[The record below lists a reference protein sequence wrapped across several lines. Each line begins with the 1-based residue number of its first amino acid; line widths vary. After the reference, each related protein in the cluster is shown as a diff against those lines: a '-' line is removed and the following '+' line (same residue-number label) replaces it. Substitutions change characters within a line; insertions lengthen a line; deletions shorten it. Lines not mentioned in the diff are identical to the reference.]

1 MNKLLSIFLL
11 FALVSCSIDRLEE
24 TQVIEGLDGMTT
36 LVNSSTEGQGENCE
50 NGGVKLEFGVD
61 TNFNGVL
68 ESDEVTSTAYVCNGL
83 DGEDASPY
91 IVDVIVVDGTG
102 ECPNGGVSV
111 VTGIDLNGNG
121 TLDAE
126 EYQTQTFICNGTD
139 GTDGQDGNDGTDGQ
153 DGNDGTDGN
162 DGSNTI
168 VDTKPIS
175 EEDER
180 CTSGSG
186 GVEIIIGVDDNRNSV
201 LDEEEIDSIEVICNG
216 QDGISMVFN
225 SRPSNEC
232 LNGGSIIEV
241 GLDTNRNDVLDPNEV
256 INSFEICNGIDGLN
270 SLIRTVDVGDGCIQI
285 YSGQDLNANG
295 TLDENEQGNPVL
307 ICDGEDGTDG
317 QDGED
322 GEDGQDGTSVGFDVT
337 VVESSQECPNG
348 GSRITTWLDF
358 NGNGVL
364 DGDETAGTISV
375 ICNGVSGQNGTDG
388 TDGDNGEDGEDG
400 ISPFI
405 NLVTIPACGSKGTAS
420 TNNRIKTPCSGNGG
434 VLIQIW
440 VDTNGNTELD
450 EGEVVEEYEV
460 LNGTDGQDGTD
471 GNDGNDGNDGED
483 GNDGNDGAD
492 CESCPCVLVIIE
504 ELPPSDECQ
513 FGGIAI
519 RRGIDDNE
527 NGTLE
532 QDEIEDTQ
540 VICNDGGCINV
551 ETSTKVINFENGLL
565 RGDIVSLLPTS
576 SGVISVIGINPKKN
590 QDENH
595 AMIFDT
601 RDTNQDTDLVVPNG
615 NNGNVLIIANNAQN
629 DQIPNDNAFG
639 GVFRF
644 DFTTLQ
650 YEYAKV
656 NSFLL
661 IDNESDG
668 SEVKLTFKDGN
679 TETLSLPETGDQQ
692 QAVVDINRDNVITM
706 EITLEGSGAIDNI
719 NLDLKRLINTCH

>member
-1 MNKLLSIFLL
+1 MNKILSIFLL

-139 GTDGQDGNDGTDGQ
+139 GQDGN

-201 LDEEEIDSIEVICNG
+201 LDEEEIDSVEVICNG

-256 INSFEICNGIDGLN
+256 INYFEICNGIDGLN

-307 ICDGEDGTDG
+307 ICDGEDG
-317 QDGED
+317 
-322 GEDGQDGTSVGFDVT
+322 QDGTSVGFDVT

-364 DGDETAGTISV
+364 DGDETAETISV
-375 ICNGVSGQNGTDG
+375 ICNGTDG
-388 TDGDNGEDGEDG
+388 TDGDNGEDG
-400 ISPFI
+400 ISPLI
-405 NLVTIPACGSKGTAS
+405 NLVTIPACGSKETAS

-450 EGEVVEEYEV
+450 GGEVVEEYEV
-460 LNGTDGQDGTD
+460 LNGTDGQDG
-471 GNDGNDGNDGED
+471 
-483 GNDGNDGAD
+483 NDGAD
-492 CESCPCVLVIIE
+492 CERFPCVLVIIE

-519 RRGIDDNE
+519 GRGIDYNE

-532 QDEIEDTQ
+532 QPEIVDMR

-576 SGVISVIGINPKKN
+576 SGVISVIGINPKEN

-668 SEVKLTFKDGN
+668 GTVKLTFKDGN
-679 TETLSLPETGDQQ
+679 TETLTLPETGDQQ
-692 QAVVDINRDNVITM
+692 QDVVDINKDNVITM
-706 EITLEGSGAIDNI
+706 EIILEGSGAIDNI
-719 NLDLKRLINTCH
+719 NLDLKRLINACH

>member
-1 MNKLLSIFLL
+1 
-11 FALVSCSIDRLEE
+11 
-24 TQVIEGLDGMTT
+24 
-36 LVNSSTEGQGENCE
+36 
-50 NGGVKLEFGVD
+50 
-61 TNFNGVL
+61 
-68 ESDEVTSTAYVCNGL
+68 
-83 DGEDASPY
+83 
-91 IVDVIVVDGTG
+91 
-102 ECPNGGVSV
+102 
-111 VTGIDLNGNG
+111 
-121 TLDAE
+121 
-126 EYQTQTFICNGTD
+126 
-139 GTDGQDGNDGTDGQ
+139 
-153 DGNDGTDGN
+153 
-162 DGSNTI
+162 
-168 VDTKPIS
+168 
-175 EEDER
+175 
-180 CTSGSG
+180 
-186 GVEIIIGVDDNRNSV
+186 
-201 LDEEEIDSIEVICNG
+201 
-216 QDGISMVFN
+216 
-225 SRPSNEC
+225 
-232 LNGGSIIEV
+232 
-241 GLDTNRNDVLDPNEV
+241 
-256 INSFEICNGIDGLN
+256 
-270 SLIRTVDVGDGCIQI
+270 
-285 YSGQDLNANG
+285 
-295 TLDENEQGNPVL
+295 
-307 ICDGEDGTDG
+307 
-317 QDGED
+317 
-322 GEDGQDGTSVGFDVT
+322 
-337 VVESSQECPNG
+337 
-348 GSRITTWLDF
+348 
-358 NGNGVL
+358 
-364 DGDETAGTISV
+364 
-375 ICNGVSGQNGTDG
+375 
-388 TDGDNGEDGEDG
+388 
-400 ISPFI
+400 
-405 NLVTIPACGSKGTAS
+405 
-420 TNNRIKTPCSGNGG
+420 

-471 GNDGNDGNDGED
+471 GNDGEDGEDGEDGTDGEDGNDGED
-483 GNDGNDGAD
+483 GTDGNDGEDGEDGTDGEDGNDGEDGED

-519 RRGIDDNE
+519 RRGIDYSE

-532 QDEIEDTQ
+532 QDEIEDMR

-576 SGVISVIGINPKKN
+576 SGVISVIGINPEKN

-615 NNGNVLIIANNAQN
+615 NNGNVLIIAKNAQN

-668 SEVKLTFKDGN
+668 GTVKLTFKDGN
-679 TETLSLPETGDQQ
+679 TETLTLPETGDQQ

>member
-1 MNKLLSIFLL
+1 MNKILSIFLL

-139 GTDGQDGNDGTDGQ
+139 GTDGQDGNDGTDGTDGQ
-153 DGNDGTDGN
+153 DGNDGQDGTDGTDGN

-216 QDGISMVFN
+216 QDGMSMVFN

-256 INSFEICNGIDGLN
+256 INYFEICNGIDGLN

-307 ICDGEDGTDG
+307 IC
-317 QDGED
+317 D

-375 ICNGVSGQNGTDG
+375 ICNGTDG
-388 TDGDNGEDGEDG
+388 TDGDNGEDG
-400 ISPFI
+400 ISPLI
-405 NLVTIPACGSKGTAS
+405 NLVTIPACGSEGTAS

-460 LNGTDGQDGTD
+460 LNGTDGQDG
-471 GNDGNDGNDGED
+471 
-483 GNDGNDGAD
+483 NDGAD
-492 CESCPCVLVIIE
+492 CERFPCVLVIIE

-519 RRGIDDNE
+519 GRGIDYNR

-532 QDEIEDTQ
+532 QREIEDMR

-668 SEVKLTFKDGN
+668 GTVKLTFKDGN
-679 TETLSLPETGDQQ
+679 TETLTLPETGDQQ